1 MEDDEKQAAA
11 LSQKIAEC
19 SRNSS
24 SFITSG
30 NAAPFRNV
38 PKPVVED
45 DPRATML
52 NAPPACS
59 LGYKPDLLIWQIGT
73 NDVVWRGKRP
83 HHGRPSRQH
92 LSHRL

>member
-45 DPRATML
+45 DPRATIL
-52 NAPPACS
+52 NAPPARS
-59 LGYKPDLLIWQIGT
+59 FAFVNARGASSDSPAANSRHASAGLR
-73 NDVVWRGKRP
+73 DV
-83 HHGRPSRQH
+83 GRFWAAP
-92 LSHRL
+92 